1 MKKKIAVIGLGY
13 VGLPL
18 AYEFSKYYET
28 TGYDI
33 NSSLIKHLN
42 KNIDHKN
49 FYSQKELKNCKV
61 KFTNNSSD
69 LKNNEIYIITVP
81 TPVKTNKKPDLAPL
95 LSSTKLI
102 CKYIKK
108 NDLII
113 YESTMY
119 PGLTDEVLIPLIEK
133 KTKLKINKDFFVGY
147 SPERVSPGDSKKNLI
162 SIKKIVSGSNK
173 ETKNRVLELYKKIVK
188 AGIFSAQSI
197 KVAEAAKILENM
209 QRDVNISLIN
219 EASIIFNKL
228 KVNTFD
234 VLEAAKTK
242 WNFIDLKPGLVGG
255 HCISID
261 PYYMKFKSEQIGYK
275 PKVISSGRSVNEL
288 MAKNL
293 CQRVMKEIIKNVKKI
308 NQCKIGL
315 MGLTFKE
322 NCNDIRNSQAFKI
335 IDFFNKKKIKIKV
348 IDPYLSKANLPNK
361 NIKKIFVKKFSEKL
375 DCLII
380 AVSHNQFLKLKK
392 NYYLKNLK
400 NNGIIF
406 DVKNILKHKK
416 FSNIKILTF

>member
-1 MKKKIAVIGLGY
+1 MHKKIAVIGLGY

-18 AYEFSKYYET
+18 LFEFSKFFKI

-33 NSSLIKHLN
+33 NKNLIKYLK
-42 KNIDHKN
+42 KNIDNKN
-49 FYSQKELKNCKV
+49 FYSQNELKNCKAR
-61 KFTNNSSD
+61 FTNNSSD
-69 LKNNEIYIITVP
+69 LKNHEIFIITVP
-81 TPVKTNKKPDLAPL
+81 TPVKMNKKPDLEPL
-95 LSSTKLI
+95 ISSTKLI

-119 PGLTDEVLIPLIEK
+119 PGLTDEILIPLIEK

-147 SPERVSPGDSKKNLI
+147 SPERVSPGESKKKLVN
-162 SIKKIVSGSNK
+162 IKKIISGSNN
-173 ETKNRVLELYKKIVK
+173 EAKNQVLKLYKKVVK
-188 AGIFSAQSI
+188 AGIFPAKSI

-228 KVNTFD
+228 KINTFD

-261 PYYMKFKSEQIGYK
+261 PYYMKFKSEQIGYN

-293 CQRVMKEIIKNVKKI
+293 CQRVIKEIKKNKKKI
-308 NQCKIGL
+308 DECKIGL

-335 IDFFNKKKIKIKV
+335 IDFFNKKKIKIRI
-348 IDPYLSKANLPNK
+348 IDPYLQRSDLYNK
-361 NIKKIFVKKFSEKL
+361 NIKKIFVKNFNEKL

-380 AVSHNQFLKLKK
+380 TVAHNHFLRLKK
-392 NYYLKNLK
+392 NYFLKNLRK
-400 NNGIIF
+400 NGIIF
-406 DVKNILKHKK
+406 DVKNILKNKK
-416 FSNIKILTF
+416 FSNLKILTF

>member
-18 AYEFSKYYET
+18 LYEFSKFYTT
-28 TGYDI
+28 TGYDV
-33 NSSLIKHLN
+33 NSTLIKYLK

-49 FYSQKELKNCKV
+49 FYSLNELRSCKAN
-61 KFTNNSSD
+61 FTSNPSD
-69 LKNNEIYIITVP
+69 LQNHEIFIITVP
-81 TPVKTNKKPDLAPL
+81 TPVKNNKKPDLEPL
-95 LSSTKLI
+95 ISSTKLI

-108 NDLII
+108 NSLII

-119 PGLTDEVLIPLIEK
+119 PGLTDEILIPLIEK

-147 SPERVSPGDSKKNLI
+147 SPERVSPGESKKNLVN
-162 SIKKIVSGSNK
+162 IKKIISGSNN
-173 ETKNRVLELYKKIVK
+173 EAKNQVLKLYKKVVK
-188 AGIFSAQSI
+188 AGIFPAKSI

-228 KVNTFD
+228 KINTFD

-293 CQRVMKEIIKNVKKI
+293 CQRVIKEI
-308 NQCKIGL
+308 
-315 MGLTFKE
+315 
-322 NCNDIRNSQAFKI
+322 
-335 IDFFNKKKIKIKV
+335 KKKKK
-348 IDPYLSKANLPNK
+348 LMNSK
-361 NIKKIFVKKFSEKL
+361 
-375 DCLII
+375 
-380 AVSHNQFLKLKK
+380 
-392 NYYLKNLK
+392 
-400 NNGIIF
+400 
-406 DVKNILKHKK
+406 
-416 FSNIKILTF
+416 